1 MPVATRSL
9 IVLGFLSLSLLA
21 RGQSYT
27 GTGHAVLD
35 GDTIRLLRDTGQIV
49 QVDLYGIDA
58 PELGQ
63 PYGVKAARAARRA
76 VFKKRVHAVVEGRDE
91 DGRPLFVLRVDD
103 QVLNEQLVRA
113 GRAWWDRRRAS
124 HDDRLRRLEQQARA
138 DNRGLWAQPDPVPPW
153 KWRAEKE
160 GS

>member
-1 MPVATRSL
+1 MPVATRTL
-9 IVLGFLSLSLLA
+9 VLLGLLSLPLLA

-27 GTGHAVLD
+27 GTGHAVRD

-63 PYGVKAARAARRA
+63 PYGVEAARAVRRA
-76 VFKKRVHAVVEGRDE
+76 VFKKRVHAVAEDRDE

-103 QVLNEQLVRA
+103 QVLNEQLVRT

-138 DNRGLWAQPDPVPPW
+138 DNRGLWARPEPVPPW
-153 KWRAEKE
+153 DWRAEKE

>member
-9 IVLGFLSLSLLA
+9 IVLGFLSLPLLA

-27 GTGHAVLD
+27 GMGHAVLD

-63 PYGVKAARAARRA
+63 PYGVKAA
-76 VFKKRVHAVVEGRDE
+76 
-91 DGRPLFVLRVDD
+91 
-103 QVLNEQLVRA
+103 
-113 GRAWWDRRRAS
+113 
-124 HDDRLRRLEQQARA
+124 
-138 DNRGLWAQPDPVPPW
+138 
-153 KWRAEKE
+153 
-160 GS
+160 